1 MKSLRLSRILTKYK
15 ASGLFTDSLLSAIL
29 MSGLALL
36 SITVFDAR
44 PSETAIVAIL
54 TSIAMTCALQASREE
69 SDWNEKDR

>member
-1 MKSLRLSRILTKYK
+1 
-15 ASGLFTDSLLSAIL
+15 

-44 PSETAIVAIL
+44 PGETAIVAIL
-54 TSIAMTCALQASREE
+54 TSIAMTCSLQASRED